1 MTRAFWANWGSGNS
15 RTSRPACYH
24 PRFVRQCR
32 DEAYVLGTS
41 ELGEADLI
49 VTLLAEHHGRVRG
62 VGASARK
69 SRRRFGGALSP
80 MTRVTASWVER
91 EGRELHRIESLEPV
105 RSFDAMQSDPACQ
118 AACAVL
124 SEITSAVVRDEQP
137 EHATF
142 RLLGAVLTALEGGLH
157 PWLAVRYAEY
167 WTLKLHGVLPD
178 LSHCGVCGEP
188 FAESG
193 GRWAVGGGGFF
204 CRGCPKPPGAVAF
217 RSGDLAALAAFDKNP
232 PHALGLPE
240 EVARPTGALEKLL
253 RGSVE
258 AFAERTFR
266 SYRHL
271 RAAHVGRA

>member
-1 MTRAFWANWGSGNS
+1 M
-15 RTSRPACYH
+15 
-24 PRFVRQCR
+24 RQCR

-69 SRRRFGGALSP
+69 SRRRFGGALQP
-80 MTRVTASWVER
+80 MTRVNASWVER
-91 EGRELHRIESLEPV
+91 PGRELHRIESLEPV

-124 SEITSAVVRDEQP
+124 SEITAAVVRDEQP
-137 EHATF
+137 EPATF
-142 RLLGAVLTALEGGLH
+142 RLLGAVLAALEGGLH

-178 LSHCGVCGEP
+178 LAHCSVCGEP
-188 FAESG
+188 FPERG
-193 GRWAVGGGGFF
+193 LRWAAAAHGLL
-204 CRGCPKPPGAVAF
+204 CRRCPKPAGAVAF
-217 RSGDLAALAAFDKNP
+217 APVELAALAAIDANP
-232 PHALGLPE
+232 PQALSIPLE
-240 EVARPTGALEKLL
+240 AARPSGALETLL
-253 RGSVE
+253 RGTVE
-258 AFAERTFR
+258 AFAERSFR

-271 RAAHVGRA
+271 RATTAAG

>member
-1 MTRAFWANWGSGNS
+1 MR
-15 RTSRPACYH
+15 R
-24 PRFVRQCR
+24 CR

-69 SRRRFGGALSP
+69 SRRRFGGALAP
-80 MTRVTASWVER
+80 MTHVTASWVER

-105 RSFDAMQSDPACQ
+105 RSYAAMQSEPACQ

-124 SEITSAVVRDEQP
+124 SEITAAIVHDEQP

-142 RLLGAVLTALEGGLH
+142 RLLGAVLAALEGGLH

-178 LSHCGVCGEP
+178 LAHCAGCGEP
-188 FAESG
+188 FPARG
-193 GRWAVGGGGFF
+193 ARWAVAGVGFL
-204 CRGCPKPPGAVAF
+204 CRRCPKPQGAVPF
-217 RSGDLAALAAFDKNP
+217 RSADLAALAAIDKQP
-232 PHALGLPE
+232 PQALAIPLDT
-240 EVARPTGALEKLL
+240 ARPRGALETLL
-253 RGSVE
+253 RGTVE

-271 RAAHVGRA
+271 RAATAAGA

>member
-1 MTRAFWANWGSGNS
+1 M
-15 RTSRPACYH
+15 
-24 PRFVRQCR
+24 RQCR

-80 MTRVTASWVER
+80 MSRVTASWVQR

-105 RSFDAMQSDPACQ
+105 RSFDTMQSDPATQ
-118 AACAVL
+118 AACAVI

-142 RLLGAVLTALEGGLH
+142 RLLGAVLAALEGGLH
-157 PWLAVRYAEY
+157 PWLAVRYTEY

-178 LSHCGVCGEP
+178 FEQCGVCGTP
-188 FAESG
+188 LAEAGVRHAAPG
-193 GRWAVGGGGFF
+193 GAFL
-204 CRGCPKPPGAVAF
+204 CRHCPKPQGAVAF
-217 RSGDLAALAAFDKNP
+217 RSDDLAALAAFDKTP
-232 PHALGLPE
+232 PHALELAR
-240 EVARPTGALEKLL
+240 EVARPSGALETLL
-253 RGSVE
+253 RGNVE
-258 AFAERTFR
+258 TFAERTFR

-271 RAAHVGRA
+271 RAADAGRA